1 MRALAAIVVA
11 FGLMLPGFAW
21 AVTPGEVLADPV
33 LESRAREISGELRC
47 LVCQNQSIDDSDAS
61 LAHDLRVLV
70 RERLVAGDSDEQVI
84 QYIVDR
90 YGEFVLL
97 RPVLGLHTILLWGA
111 APVVLLAG
119 LAAVLIGLR
128 RRRPVVPDAALTPD
142 EQAMLDSL
150 AGPPDGKV

>member
-70 RERLVAGDSDEQVI
+70 RERLMAGDSDEQVI
-84 QYIVDR
+84 QYVVDR

-128 RRRPVVPDAALTPD
+128 RRRPVVSDAALTPD

-150 AGPPDGKV
+150 AEPPDGKV